1 MKMQFLD
8 MLKESAD
15 LINAFATS
23 LAFWATA
30 WNAYEAR
37 RSAKAAMEATQ
48 LAAESLLEMR
58 KTYFK
63 DGYNILF
70 EKHNNVLKEVESSI
84 DSNRLKKDDIE
95 DIHEYVTTNSVC
107 IKYVRQIILI
117 LGYIDEKFYSPS
129 SVDNERE
136 FFIEQLRNEIN
147 TNQNVNII
155 IAVSALNMG
164 KVTFDAKK
172 LNNLLKEYDFFKD
185 ALFLKNEFF
194 FKEIV
199 LNRNG
204 LNKYIHDKYEKGV
217 EEYVDKMVLGIEPC
231 DIKSPFESY
240 NIIDVVFYSYDSQY
254 QKNMLYCIGNLS
266 QSIKKYIER
275 KIRNASDEMA
285 EFNKW
290 LVFDSPWKAEI
301 CSRRI
306 KDKKVI
312 YINSLEEQKRLINIY
327 NKYYF
332 KDKSVEI
339 NLFYMGG
346 KDEINWEKVKKKLD
360 EYILHSNYL
369 SLNTNKNNID
379 GILNE
384 VVNIVDDYTKKFSL
398 YDF

>member
-8 MLKESAD
+8 ILNSII
-15 LINAFATS
+15 LGVS
-23 LAFWATA
+23 A
-30 WNAYEAR
+30 WNAYAAR
-37 RSAKAAMEATQ
+37 CSAKAAMEATR
-48 LAAESLLEMR
+48 LAEESLLEMR

-70 EKHNNVLKEVESSI
+70 EKHNNILKEVESSI

-95 DIHEYVTTNSVC
+95 DIHKYVTTNSVC

-117 LGYIDEKFYSPS
+117 LDYIDEKFYSS
-129 SVDNERE
+129 SPVDNERE

-147 TNQNVNII
+147 TNQSVNII

-164 KVTFDAKK
+164 KVIFDAKK
-172 LNNLLKEYDFFKD
+172 LNNLLKKYDFFKD
-185 ALFLKNEFF
+185 ALFLKNAFF

-204 LNKYIHDKYEKGV
+204 LNKYIHDKYGKGV
-217 EEYVDKMVLGIEPC
+217 EEYVDKMVLRIEPC

-240 NIIDVVFYSYDSQY
+240 NIIDVVFYCYDSQY
-254 QKNMLYCIGNLS
+254 QKNMLYCIDNLS
-266 QSIKKYIER
+266 QNIKKYIER
-275 KIRNASDEMA
+275 KIRSASDEMA

-346 KDEINWEKVKKKLD
+346 EGEINWGQVKKELD
-360 EYILHSNYL
+360 KYILHSNYL
-369 SLNTNKNNID
+369 SLNANKNNID

-384 VVNIVDDYTKKFSL
+384 VVNIVDDYTKKFSS

>member
-1 MKMQFLD
+1 MQFLD

-23 LAFWATA
+23 LAFGATA

-37 RSAKAAMEATQ
+37 HSAKAAMEATR
-48 LAAESLLEMR
+48 LAEESLLEMR

-70 EKHNNVLKEVESSI
+70 EKHNNILKEVKSSI

-95 DIHEYVTTNSVC
+95 DIHKYVTTNSVC

-117 LGYIDEKFYSPS
+117 LDYIDEKFYSSS

-147 TNQNVNII
+147 TNKIVNTI
-155 IAVSALNMG
+155 IAVSAINMG
-164 KVTFDAKK
+164 EVIFNAKK
-172 LNNLLKEYDFFKD
+172 LNNLLKGYDFFKD
-185 ALFLKNEFF
+185 ALFLKNALLCE
-194 FKEIV
+194 EV
-199 LNRNG
+199 ALNRNG
-204 LNKYIHDKYEKGV
+204 LNEYIYDKYENGL
-217 EEYVDKMVLGIEPC
+217 EEYVDKIVLGIEPC

-254 QKNMLYCIGNLS
+254 QKDMLYCIDNLS
-266 QSIKKYIER
+266 QNIKKYIER
-275 KIRNASDEMA
+275 KIRDASDEMA
-285 EFNKW
+285 KFNKW

-306 KDKKVI
+306 KDKEVI
-312 YINSLEEQKRLINIY
+312 YINSLEEQKGLVNIY
-327 NKYYF
+327 NEHYF
-332 KDKSVEI
+332 KDESVEM
-339 NLFYMGG
+339 NLFHMGSNG
-346 KDEINWEKVKKKLD
+346 KFNWEQVKKEFDK
-360 EYILHSNYL
+360 YILNSNYL
-369 SLNTNKNNID
+369 SLNANKNNID

-384 VVNIVDDYTKKFSL
+384 VVNIVGDYTKKFSL

>member
-23 LAFWATA
+23 LAFGATA

-37 RSAKAAMEATQ
+37 HSAKAAMEATR
-48 LAAESLLEMR
+48 LAEESLLEMR

-70 EKHNNVLKEVESSI
+70 EKHNNILKEVVSSI

-95 DIHEYVTTNSVC
+95 DIHKYVTTDPVC

-117 LGYIDEKFYSPS
+117 LGYIDEKFYSLS

-147 TNQNVNII
+147 TNQSVNII

-164 KVTFDAKK
+164 KVIFDAKK
-172 LNNLLKEYDFFKD
+172 LNNLLKKYDFFKD
-185 ALFLKNEFF
+185 ALFFKNERLC
-194 FKEIV
+194 KEV
-199 LNRNG
+199 ALNRNG
-204 LNKYIHDKYEKGV
+204 LNKYIYDKYENGL
-217 EEYVDKMVLGIEPC
+217 EEYVDKIVLGIEPC

-254 QKNMLYCIGNLS
+254 QKDMLYCIDNLS
-266 QSIKKYIER
+266 QNIKKYIER
-275 KIRNASDEMA
+275 KIRDASDGMA

-290 LVFDSPWKAEI
+290 LDFNSPWEAEI
-301 CSRRI
+301 YSGKT
-306 KDKKVI
+306 KDKEVRNI
-312 YINSLEEQKRLINIY
+312 ESLEEQKELVNIY
-327 NKYYF
+327 N

-339 NLFYMGG
+339 NLFYLGG
-346 KDEINWEKVKKKLD
+346 NNKINWEQVKKMFDK
-360 EYILHSNYL
+360 YILNSNYL
-369 SLNTNKNNID
+369 SLNANKNNID
-379 GILNE
+379 RILNE

>member
-1 MKMQFLD
+1 MQFLD

-23 LAFWATA
+23 FAFGATA
-30 WNAYEAR
+30 Y
-37 RSAKAAMEATQ
+37 SAKAAMKATR

-70 EKHNNVLKEVESSI
+70 EKHNNILKEVESSI

-95 DIHEYVTTNSVC
+95 DIHKYVTTDPVC
-107 IKYVRQIILI
+107 IKYVRQITLI
-117 LGYIDEKFYSPS
+117 LGYINEKFYSS
-129 SVDNERE
+129 SPVDKERE

-147 TNQNVNII
+147 TNEIINTI

-164 KVTFDAKK
+164 EVIFNAKK
-172 LNNLLKEYDFFKD
+172 LNNLLKGYDFFKD
-185 ALFLKNEFF
+185 ALFLKNARLCE
-194 FKEIV
+194 EV
-199 LNRNG
+199 ALNRNG
-204 LNKYIHDKYEKGV
+204 LNKYIYDKYEKRL
-217 EEYVDKMVLGIEPC
+217 EEYVDKIVLGIEPC

-254 QKNMLYCIGNLS
+254 QKDMLYCIDNLS
-266 QSIKKYIER
+266 QNIKKYIER
-275 KIRNASDEMA
+275 KIRDASDGMA

-290 LVFDSPWKAEI
+290 LDFNSPWEAEI
-301 CSRRI
+301 YSGKT
-306 KDKKVI
+306 KDKEVRNI
-312 YINSLEEQKRLINIY
+312 ESLEEQKELVNIY
-327 NKYYF
+327 N

-339 NLFYMGG
+339 NLFYLGG
-346 KDEINWEKVKKKLD
+346 NNKINWEQVKKMFDK
-360 EYILHSNYL
+360 YILNSNYL
-369 SLNTNKNNID
+369 SLNANKNNID
-379 GILNE
+379 RILNE

>member
-8 MLKESAD
+8 ILNSII
-15 LINAFATS
+15 LGVS
-23 LAFWATA
+23 A
-30 WNAYEAR
+30 WNAYAAR
-37 RSAKAAMEATQ
+37 CSAKAAMEATR
-48 LAAESLLEMR
+48 LAEESLLEMR

-70 EKHNNVLKEVESSI
+70 EKHNNILKEVGSSI

-95 DIHEYVTTNSVC
+95 DIHKYVTTNSVC

-117 LGYIDEKFYSPS
+117 LDYIDEKFYSSS

-147 TNQNVNII
+147 TNEIINTI

-164 KVTFDAKK
+164 EVIFDAKK

-185 ALFLKNEFF
+185 ALLLKNALLCE
-194 FKEIV
+194 EV
-199 LNRNG
+199 ALNRNG
-204 LNKYIHDKYEKGV
+204 LNKYIYDKYEKGL
-217 EEYVDKMVLGIEPC
+217 EEYVDKIVLGIEPC

-254 QKNMLYCIGNLS
+254 QKDMLYCIDNLS
-266 QSIKKYIER
+266 QNIKKYIER
-275 KIRNASDEMA
+275 KIRDASDGMA

-290 LVFDSPWKAEI
+290 LDFNSPWEAEI
-301 CSRRI
+301 YSGKT
-306 KDKKVI
+306 KDKEVRNI
-312 YINSLEEQKRLINIY
+312 ESLEEQKELVNIY
-327 NKYYF
+327 N

-339 NLFYMGG
+339 NLFYLGG
-346 KDEINWEKVKKKLD
+346 NNKINWEQVKKMFDK
-360 EYILHSNYL
+360 YILNSNYL
-369 SLNTNKNNID
+369 SLNANKNNID
-379 GILNE
+379 RILNE

>member
-23 LAFWATA
+23 FAFGATA
-30 WNAYEAR
+30 Y
-37 RSAKAAMEATQ
+37 SAKAAMKATR

-70 EKHNNVLKEVESSI
+70 EKHNNILKEVESSI

-95 DIHEYVTTNSVC
+95 DIHKYVTTDPVC
-107 IKYVRQIILI
+107 IKYVRQITLI
-117 LGYIDEKFYSPS
+117 LGYINEKFYSS
-129 SVDNERE
+129 SPVDKERE

-147 TNQNVNII
+147 TNEIINTI

-164 KVTFDAKK
+164 EVIFNAKK
-172 LNNLLKEYDFFKD
+172 LNNLLKGYDFFKD
-185 ALFLKNEFF
+185 ALFLKNARLCE
-194 FKEIV
+194 EV
-199 LNRNG
+199 ALNRNG
-204 LNKYIHDKYEKGV
+204 LNKYIYDKYEKRL
-217 EEYVDKMVLGIEPC
+217 EEYVDKIVLGIEPC

-254 QKNMLYCIGNLS
+254 QKDMLYCIDNLS
-266 QSIKKYIER
+266 QNIKKYIER
-275 KIRNASDEMA
+275 KIRDASDGMA

-290 LVFDSPWKAEI
+290 LDFNSPWEAEI
-301 CSRRI
+301 YSGKT
-306 KDKKVI
+306 KDKEVRNI
-312 YINSLEEQKRLINIY
+312 ESLEEQKELVNIY
-327 NKYYF
+327 N

-339 NLFYMGG
+339 NLFYLGG
-346 KDEINWEKVKKKLD
+346 NNKINWEQVKKMFDK
-360 EYILHSNYL
+360 YILNSNYL
-369 SLNTNKNNID
+369 SLNANKNNID
-379 GILNE
+379 RILNE

>member
-1 MKMQFLD
+1 MQFLD

-23 LAFWATA
+23 LAFGATA

-37 RSAKAAMEATQ
+37 HSAKAAMEATR
-48 LAAESLLEMR
+48 LAEESLLEMR

-70 EKHNNVLKEVESSI
+70 EKHNNILKEVVSSI

-95 DIHEYVTTNSVC
+95 DIHKYVTTDPVC

-117 LGYIDEKFYSPS
+117 LGYIDEKFYSLS

-147 TNQNVNII
+147 TNQSVNII

-164 KVTFDAKK
+164 KVIFDAKK
-172 LNNLLKEYDFFKD
+172 LNNLLKKYDFFKD
-185 ALFLKNEFF
+185 ALFFKNERLC
-194 FKEIV
+194 KEV
-199 LNRNG
+199 ALNRNG
-204 LNKYIHDKYEKGV
+204 LNKYIYDKYENGL
-217 EEYVDKMVLGIEPC
+217 EEYVDKIVLGIEPC

-254 QKNMLYCIGNLS
+254 QKDMLYCIDNLS
-266 QSIKKYIER
+266 QNIKKYIER
-275 KIRNASDEMA
+275 KIRDASDGMA

-290 LVFDSPWKAEI
+290 LDFNSPWEAEI
-301 CSRRI
+301 YSGKT
-306 KDKKVI
+306 KDKEVRNI
-312 YINSLEEQKRLINIY
+312 ESLEEQKELVNVY
-327 NKYYF
+327 N

-339 NLFYMGG
+339 NLFYLGG
-346 KDEINWEKVKKKLD
+346 NNKINWEQVKKMFDK
-360 EYILHSNYL
+360 YILNSNYL
-369 SLNTNKNNID
+369 SLNANKNNID
-379 GILNE
+379 RILNE

>member
-1 MKMQFLD
+1 MQFLD

-23 LAFWATA
+23 LAFGATA

-37 RSAKAAMEATQ
+37 HSAKAAMEATR
-48 LAAESLLEMR
+48 LAEESLLEMR

-70 EKHNNVLKEVESSI
+70 EKHNNILKEVVSSI

-95 DIHEYVTTNSVC
+95 DIHKYVTTDPVC

-117 LGYIDEKFYSPS
+117 LGYIDEKFYSLS

-147 TNQNVNII
+147 TNQSVNII

-164 KVTFDAKK
+164 KVIFDAKK
-172 LNNLLKEYDFFKD
+172 LNNLLKKYDFFKD
-185 ALFLKNEFF
+185 ALFFKNERLC
-194 FKEIV
+194 KEV
-199 LNRNG
+199 ALNRNG
-204 LNKYIHDKYEKGV
+204 LNKYIYDKYENGL
-217 EEYVDKMVLGIEPC
+217 EEYVDKIVLGIEPC

-254 QKNMLYCIGNLS
+254 QKDMLYCIDNLS
-266 QSIKKYIER
+266 QNIKKYIER
-275 KIRNASDEMA
+275 KIRDASDGMA

-290 LVFDSPWKAEI
+290 LDFNSPWEAEI
-301 CSRRI
+301 YSGKT
-306 KDKKVI
+306 KDKEVRNI
-312 YINSLEEQKRLINIY
+312 ESLEEQKELVNIY
-327 NKYYF
+327 N

-339 NLFYMGG
+339 NLFYLGG
-346 KDEINWEKVKKKLD
+346 NNKINWEQVKKMFDK
-360 EYILHSNYL
+360 YILNSNYL
-369 SLNTNKNNID
+369 SLNANKNNID

>member
-8 MLKESAD
+8 ILNS
-15 LINAFATS
+15 LILGVS
-23 LAFWATA
+23 A
-30 WNAYEAR
+30 WNAYAAR
-37 RSAKAAMEATQ
+37 CSAKAAMEATR
-48 LAAESLLEMR
+48 LAEESLLEMR

-70 EKHNNVLKEVESSI
+70 EKHNNILKEVESSI

-95 DIHEYVTTNSVC
+95 DIHKYVTTDPVC

-117 LGYIDEKFYSPS
+117 LGYIDEKFCSLS

-147 TNQNVNII
+147 TNQSVNII

-164 KVTFDAKK
+164 KVIFDAKK
-172 LNNLLKEYDFFKD
+172 LNNLLKKYDFFKD
-185 ALFLKNEFF
+185 ALFFKNERHC
-194 FKEIV
+194 KEV
-199 LNRNG
+199 ALNRNG
-204 LNKYIHDKYEKGV
+204 LNKYIYDKYENGL
-217 EEYVDKMVLGIEPC
+217 EEYVDKIVLGIEPC

-254 QKNMLYCIGNLS
+254 QKDMLYCIDNLS
-266 QSIKKYIER
+266 QNIKKYIER
-275 KIRNASDEMA
+275 KIRDASDGMA

-290 LVFDSPWKAEI
+290 LDFNSPWEAEI
-301 CSRRI
+301 YSGKT
-306 KDKKVI
+306 KDKEVRNI
-312 YINSLEEQKRLINIY
+312 ESLEEQKELVNIY
-327 NKYYF
+327 N

-339 NLFYMGG
+339 NLFYLGG
-346 KDEINWEKVKKKLD
+346 YNKINWEQVKKMFDK
-360 EYILHSNYL
+360 YILNSNYL
-369 SLNTNKNNID
+369 SLNANKNNID
-379 GILNE
+379 RILNE

>member
-8 MLKESAD
+8 ILKEFAD

-30 WNAYEAR
+30 
-37 RSAKAAMEATQ
+37 RSAKAATKATR

-63 DGYNILF
+63 DRYNILF
-70 EKHNNVLKEVESSI
+70 EKHNNILKEVESSI

-95 DIHEYVTTNSVC
+95 DIHKYVTTDPVC

-117 LGYIDEKFYSPS
+117 LGYIDEKFYSLS

-147 TNQNVNII
+147 TNQSVNII

-164 KVTFDAKK
+164 KVIFDAKK
-172 LNNLLKEYDFFKD
+172 LNNLLKKYDFFKD
-185 ALFLKNEFF
+185 ALFFKNERLC
-194 FKEIV
+194 KEV
-199 LNRNG
+199 ALNRNG
-204 LNKYIHDKYEKGV
+204 LNKYIYDKYENGL
-217 EEYVDKMVLGIEPC
+217 EEYVDKIVLGIEPC

-254 QKNMLYCIGNLS
+254 QKDMLYCIDNLS
-266 QSIKKYIER
+266 QNIKKYIER
-275 KIRNASDEMA
+275 KIRDASDGMA

-290 LVFDSPWKAEI
+290 LDFNSPWEAEI
-301 CSRRI
+301 YSGKT
-306 KDKKVI
+306 KDKEVRNI
-312 YINSLEEQKRLINIY
+312 ESLEEQKELVNIY
-327 NKYYF
+327 N

-339 NLFYMGG
+339 NLFYLGG
-346 KDEINWEKVKKKLD
+346 NNKINWEQVKKMFDK
-360 EYILHSNYL
+360 YILNSNYL
-369 SLNTNKNNID
+369 SLNANKNNID
-379 GILNE
+379 RILNE

>member
-1 MKMQFLD
+1 MQFLD

-23 LAFWATA
+23 LAFGATA

-37 RSAKAAMEATQ
+37 HSAKAAMEATR
-48 LAAESLLEMR
+48 LAEESLLEMR

-70 EKHNNVLKEVESSI
+70 EKHNNILKEVVSSI

-95 DIHEYVTTNSVC
+95 DIHKYVTTDPVC

-117 LGYIDEKFYSPS
+117 LGYIDEKFYSLS

-147 TNQNVNII
+147 TNQSVNII

-164 KVTFDAKK
+164 KVIFDAKK
-172 LNNLLKEYDFFKD
+172 LNNLLKKHDFFKD
-185 ALFLKNEFF
+185 ALFFKNERLC
-194 FKEIV
+194 KEV
-199 LNRNG
+199 ALNRNG
-204 LNKYIHDKYEKGV
+204 LNKYIYDKYENGL
-217 EEYVDKMVLGIEPC
+217 EEYVDKIVLGIEPC

-254 QKNMLYCIGNLS
+254 QKDMLYCIDNLS
-266 QSIKKYIER
+266 QNIKKYIER
-275 KIRNASDEMA
+275 KIRDASDGMA

-290 LVFDSPWKAEI
+290 LDFNSPWEAEI
-301 CSRRI
+301 YSGKT
-306 KDKKVI
+306 KDKEVRNI
-312 YINSLEEQKRLINIY
+312 ESLEEQKELVNIY
-327 NKYYF
+327 N

-339 NLFYMGG
+339 NLSYLGG
-346 KDEINWEKVKKKLD
+346 NNKINWEQVKKMFDK
-360 EYILHSNYL
+360 YILNSNYL
-369 SLNTNKNNID
+369 SLNANKNNID
-379 GILNE
+379 RILNE

-398 YDF
+398 YGF

>member
-8 MLKESAD
+8 ILKEFAD

-30 WNAYEAR
+30 
-37 RSAKAAMEATQ
+37 RSAKAATKATR

-63 DGYNILF
+63 DRYNILF
-70 EKHNNVLKEVESSI
+70 EKHNNILKEVESSI

-95 DIHEYVTTNSVC
+95 DIHKYVTTDPVC

-117 LGYIDEKFYSPS
+117 LGYIDENFYFLS

-147 TNQNVNII
+147 TNQSVNII

-164 KVTFDAKK
+164 KVIFDAKK
-172 LNNLLKEYDFFKD
+172 LNNLLKKYDFFKD
-185 ALFLKNEFF
+185 ALFFKNERLC
-194 FKEIV
+194 KEV
-199 LNRNG
+199 ALNRNG
-204 LNKYIHDKYEKGV
+204 LNKYIYDKYENGL
-217 EEYVDKMVLGIEPC
+217 EEYVDKIVLGIEPC

-254 QKNMLYCIGNLS
+254 QKDMLYCIDNLS
-266 QSIKKYIER
+266 QNIKKYIER
-275 KIRNASDEMA
+275 KIRDASDGMA

-290 LVFDSPWKAEI
+290 LDFNSPWEAEI
-301 CSRRI
+301 YSGKT
-306 KDKKVI
+306 KDKEVRNI
-312 YINSLEEQKRLINIY
+312 ESLEEQKELVNIY
-327 NKYYF
+327 D

-339 NLFYMGG
+339 NLFYLSGNN
-346 KDEINWEKVKKKLD
+346 KVNWGQVKKMFDK
-360 EYILHSNYL
+360 YILNSNYL
-369 SLNTNKNNID
+369 SLNANKNNID
-379 GILNE
+379 RILNE

>member
-1 MKMQFLD
+1 MQFLD

-23 LAFWATA
+23 LAFGATA

-37 RSAKAAMEATQ
+37 HSAKAAMEATR
-48 LAAESLLEMR
+48 LAEESLLEMR

-70 EKHNNVLKEVESSI
+70 EKHNNILKEVVSSI

-95 DIHEYVTTNSVC
+95 DIHKYVTTDPVC
-107 IKYVRQIILI
+107 IKYVRQITLI
-117 LGYIDEKFYSPS
+117 LGYINEKFYSSS
-129 SVDNERE
+129 SVDNEIE

-147 TNQNVNII
+147 TNQSVNII

-164 KVTFDAKK
+164 KVIFDAKK
-172 LNNLLKEYDFFKD
+172 LNNLLKKYDFFKD
-185 ALFLKNEFF
+185 ALFFKNERLC
-194 FKEIV
+194 KEV
-199 LNRNG
+199 ALNRNG
-204 LNKYIHDKYEKGV
+204 LNKYIYDKYENGL
-217 EEYVDKMVLGIEPC
+217 EEYVDKIVLGIEPC

-254 QKNMLYCIGNLS
+254 QKDMLYCIDNLS
-266 QSIKKYIER
+266 QNIKKYIER
-275 KIRNASDEMA
+275 KIRDASDGMA

-290 LVFDSPWKAEI
+290 LDFNSPWEAEVY
-301 CSRRI
+301 SGKT
-306 KDKKVI
+306 KDKEVRNI
-312 YINSLEEQKRLINIY
+312 ESLEEQKELVNIY
-327 NKYYF
+327 N

-339 NLFYMGG
+339 NLFYLGG
-346 KDEINWEKVKKKLD
+346 NNKINWEQVKKMFDK
-360 EYILHSNYL
+360 YILNSNYL
-369 SLNTNKNNID
+369 SLNANKNNID
-379 GILNE
+379 RILNE